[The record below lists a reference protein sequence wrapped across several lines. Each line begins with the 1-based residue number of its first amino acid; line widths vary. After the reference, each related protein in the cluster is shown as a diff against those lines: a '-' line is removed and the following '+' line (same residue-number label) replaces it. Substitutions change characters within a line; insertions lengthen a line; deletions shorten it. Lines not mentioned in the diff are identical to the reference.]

1 MVHPHMLNLKYM
13 KMYTSSTPLRL
24 PCTQNRIIIFRTHGS
39 VEKDGWWWVSFFE
52 TLSNKLGM
60 DSVVVFLF
68 LVVVFLFLRCRWRRR
83 PNLCCRDE
91 GSQRRVSSCN
101 LAGQSYGRWVLI
113 LGQPFC
119 CVFKI
124 HQNTY

>member
-52 TLSNKLGM
+52 TLSNKLGKG
-60 DSVVVFLF
+60 L
-68 LVVVFLFLRCRWRRR
+68 CRG
-83 PNLCCRDE
+83 LLLSCR
-91 GSQRRVSSCN
+91 GLPLS
-101 LAGQSYGRWVLI
+101 
-113 LGQPFC
+113 
-119 CVFKI
+119 
-124 HQNTY
+124 